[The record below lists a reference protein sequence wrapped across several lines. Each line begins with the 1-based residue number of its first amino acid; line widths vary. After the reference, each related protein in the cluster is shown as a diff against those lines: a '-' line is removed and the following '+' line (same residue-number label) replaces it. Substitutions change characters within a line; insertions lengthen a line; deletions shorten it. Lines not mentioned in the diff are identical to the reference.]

1 MPETVV
7 ISGASKETDQ
17 VKQNGHGDWERE
29 G

>member
-7 ISGASKETDQ
+7 IAEASKETDH
-17 VKQNGHGDWERE
+17 VKENGHGDWERE

>member
-7 ISGASKETDQ
+7 IAGASKETDQ
-17 VKQNGHGDWERE
+17 VKENGHGDWERE